1 MSAADAQAGGRTR
14 RGPRLRLWGHAVYAP
29 IWRPLAVWIGLVLI
43 VLTYIPLVWLV
54 VMSFSDRPLSGIP
67 HPLTLRW
74 YDQLFATS
82 AWIEPMTDSLWLA
95 LAVGACCVLV
105 SVPVGRAI
113 PRMKRR
119 GGVLLITLLPLFV
132 PGLTMGAALFLFIR
146 SYMHFKLGMW
156 SVFVGHMVWALPFA
170 FLLVIVLATRFDHR
184 LLEAA
189 EDLGASAWKRFWQI
203 EFPIMR
209 PGIVGAGLFG
219 FILSFN
225 ELLRSIFLRG
235 TETTM
240 PIYTW
245 AQASSH
251 QSNVPIIFGLASL
264 IFGVTLPII
273 GTFFWIL
280 FSRTG
285 QAR

>member
-1 MSAADAQAGGRTR
+1 MSTADAHAGAGLR
-14 RGPRLRLWGHAVYAP
+14 RNQRLRLWEHAVYAP
-29 IWRPLAVWIGLVLI
+29 IWRPLAAWIGLVLI

-74 YDQLFATS
+74 YDELFATS
-82 AWIEPMTDSLWLA
+82 AWIEPITDSLWLA
-95 LAVGACCVLV
+95 LVVGICCVLV

-113 PRMKRR
+113 PRLRRR

-170 FLLVIVLATRFDHR
+170 FLLVIVLATRFDHH

-189 EDLGASAWKRFWQI
+189 EDLGASAWQRFWQI

-285 QAR
+285 QSR

>member
-1 MSAADAQAGGRTR
+1 M
-14 RGPRLRLWGHAVYAP
+14 YAP

-74 YDQLFATS
+74 YDRLFATS

-209 PGIVGAGLFG
+209 PGIIGAGLFG

-245 AQASSH
+245 GAGVLASVQRADH
-251 QSNVPIIFGLASL
+251 FRPGLAYL
-264 IFGVTLPII
+264 WRHATDHRHLLLDPVQPHRPGALKRAPRRRRVTTP
-273 GTFFWIL
+273 L
-280 FSRTG
+280 FCL
-285 QAR
+285 

>member
-1 MSAADAQAGGRTR
+1 
-14 RGPRLRLWGHAVYAP
+14 
-29 IWRPLAVWIGLVLI
+29 
-43 VLTYIPLVWLV
+43 
-54 VMSFSDRPLSGIP
+54 
-67 HPLTLRW
+67 
-74 YDQLFATS
+74 
-82 AWIEPMTDSLWLA
+82 
-95 LAVGACCVLV
+95 
-105 SVPVGRAI
+105 
-113 PRMKRR
+113 
-119 GGVLLITLLPLFV
+119 
-132 PGLTMGAALFLFIR
+132 
-146 SYMHFKLGMW
+146 
-156 SVFVGHMVWALPFA
+156 MVWALPFA

-189 EDLGASAWKRFWQI
+189 EDLGASAWQRFWQI

-280 FSRTG
+280 FSRTDR
-285 QAR
+285 AR